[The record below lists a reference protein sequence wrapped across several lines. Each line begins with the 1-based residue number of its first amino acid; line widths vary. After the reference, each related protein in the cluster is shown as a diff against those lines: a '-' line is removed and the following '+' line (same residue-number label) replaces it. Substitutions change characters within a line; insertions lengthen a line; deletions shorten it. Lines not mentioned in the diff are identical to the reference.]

1 MAQTAPSQTA
11 SGTLPDSGEK
21 RGAGVKQRLGSKIA
35 GEIVMSESPPKA
47 LKKWREI
54 FKIKQKE
61 LAKALKVKPSVISD
75 YESGRRKSPGTVV
88 VRKVVETLLAIDET
102 KGSQTIFEFS
112 NMLSG
117 DAIFE
122 IILDIKE
129 FQKPLKVKDFV
140 EATKGTVVSGTPYMD
155 RDVFGYTVI
164 DSIRAIVEFSPLELA
179 KIYGSTTQRA
189 LVFSKITSGRSP
201 MIAIKLTSL
210 KPAVVIFHG
219 PQEIDKLAVK
229 IAETEK
235 IPVILSNFPTL
246 DELIASL
253 RSKF

>member
-1 MAQTAPSQTA
+1 MPEEKGLLPQQALPQQQQKSPS
-11 SGTLPDSGEK
+11 
-21 RGAGVKQRLGSKIA
+21 VKQRLGAKIA
-35 GEIVMSESPPKA
+35 GEIVMSDSPAKA

-54 FKIKQKE
+54 FKTQQNE
-61 LAKALKVKPSVISD
+61 LARSLKVKPSVISD

-88 VRKVVETLLAIDET
+88 VRKVVEALLSIDEM

-129 FQKPLKVKDFV
+129 FQKPAKVKDFI
-140 EATKGTVVSGTPYMD
+140 EACKGTLVTGNPYTD

-189 LVFSKITSGRSP
+189 LVFAKITSGRSP

-219 PQEIDKLAVK
+219 PQEVDKLAVK

-235 IPVILSNFPTL
+235 IPVILSNYPTV
-246 DELIASL
+246 DELVTSL

>member
-1 MAQTAPSQTA
+1 MPEETSSPQKSPT
-11 SGTLPDSGEK
+11 
-21 RGAGVKQRLGSKIA
+21 VKQRLGAKIA
-35 GEIVMSESPPKA
+35 GEIVMSDSPAKA

-54 FKIKQKE
+54 FKTQQNE
-61 LAKALKVKPSVISD
+61 LAKSLKVKPSVISD

-88 VRKVVETLLAIDET
+88 VRRVVEALISLDEL

-129 FQKPLKVKDFV
+129 FQKPAKVKDFI
-140 EATKGTVVSGTPYMD
+140 EACKGTLITGTPYLD

-219 PQEIDKLAVK
+219 PQEVDKLAVK

-235 IPVILSNFPTL
+235 IPVILSNYPTV
-246 DELIASL
+246 DELVASM